1 MSQGGDAAIPP
12 FLNLAIQQPSVSQP
26 SHIDDLRAENRHKGY
41 RTSLTTSIYVIP
53 AYIITQMIT
62 ANLHCYDT
70 DVKCAAT
77 SDYAMA
83 VTVRYNV

>member
-1 MSQGGDAAIPP
+1 
-12 FLNLAIQQPSVSQP
+12 
-26 SHIDDLRAENRHKGY
+26 
-41 RTSLTTSIYVIP
+41 
-53 AYIITQMIT
+53 MIT
-62 ANLHCYDT
+62 ANLHRYDT